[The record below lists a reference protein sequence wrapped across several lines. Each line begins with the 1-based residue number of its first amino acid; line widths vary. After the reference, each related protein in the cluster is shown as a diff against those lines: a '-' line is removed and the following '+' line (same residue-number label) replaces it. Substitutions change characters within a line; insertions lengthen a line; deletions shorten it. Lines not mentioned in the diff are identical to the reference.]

1 MRSQIA
7 LYPIDVCGIE
17 CDNPVKN
24 LYLDRIAATS
34 GGHAYYGN
42 NRIPEL
48 IDKAIV
54 HGEDYYSLSYKP
66 TNTKYDG
73 LPRNVEITLPKK
85 YNYILSYRTLYYGV
99 SDDEAQAEHKPGT
112 PEARALAKKAEDNL
126 YASMQQGAP
135 ITHDL
140 IFSAHLAPLGSPA
153 LATPE
158 QRLSLEDSPA
168 FFRTRKHD
176 KPLKPLTPVQLQ
188 NYTIDYGVIDAQLK
202 ESARRHGAPATLEF
216 AAAAYDPDGKL
227 LNSTLNQGQVS
238 GKSNKDARSDP
249 DARSD
254 KAPKSDA
261 FFHAI
266 QELEVPAG
274 ASYIR
279 LAVRDLLNNRTGTI
293 EVRLPLKPEPS
304 TASASTEIPGA
315 PS

>member
-1 MRSQIA
+1 MI
-7 LYPIDVCGIE
+7 
-17 CDNPVKN
+17 
-24 LYLDRIAATS
+24 
-34 GGHAYYGN
+34 
-42 NRIPEL
+42 
-48 IDKAIV
+48 
-54 HGEDYYSLSYKP
+54 
-66 TNTKYDG
+66 
-73 LPRNVEITLPKK
+73 
-85 YNYILSYRTLYYGV
+85 
-99 SDDEAQAEHKPGT
+99 
-112 PEARALAKKAEDNL
+112 
-126 YASMQQGAP
+126 
-135 ITHDL
+135 HDL
-140 IFSAHLAPLGSPA
+140 VFSAHLAPLGSPA

-158 QRLSLEDSPA
+158 QMLSLEDSPA

-202 ESARRHGAPATLEF
+202 EAARRHGAPATLEF

-261 FFHAI
+261 IFHAI

-293 EVRLPLKPEPS
+293 EVRLPLKPEPT
-304 TASASTEIPGA
+304 TASASAEIPGA

>member
-1 MRSQIA
+1 MI
-7 LYPIDVCGIE
+7 
-17 CDNPVKN
+17 
-24 LYLDRIAATS
+24 
-34 GGHAYYGN
+34 
-42 NRIPEL
+42 
-48 IDKAIV
+48 
-54 HGEDYYSLSYKP
+54 
-66 TNTKYDG
+66 
-73 LPRNVEITLPKK
+73 
-85 YNYILSYRTLYYGV
+85 
-99 SDDEAQAEHKPGT
+99 
-112 PEARALAKKAEDNL
+112 
-126 YASMQQGAP
+126 
-135 ITHDL
+135 HDL
-140 IFSAHLAPLGSPA
+140 VFSAHLAPLGSPA

-158 QRLSLEDSPA
+158 QMLSLEDSPA

-202 ESARRHGAPATLEF
+202 EAARRRGTPATLEF
-216 AAAAYDPDGKL
+216 AAAAYDVDGKL
-227 LNSTLNQGQVS
+227 LNSTLNDGLVS
-238 GKSNKDARSDP
+238 GKSNKDSK
-249 DARSD
+249 SD
-254 KAPKSDA
+254 KDPKADA